1 MVVPICEVMD
11 FEVEPWSGFFSVCL
25 REGRTSCSAIDM
37 VEEDELKITGGR
49 REIGCCSSSD
59 RSLHRP
65 IGASYMGNR

>member
-1 MVVPICEVMD
+1 MREQKLQWGEVMVVPICEVTG

-49 REIGCCSSSD
+49 REIWM
-59 RSLHRP
+59 LW
-65 IGASYMGNR
+65 